1 MPVWYEGRSDPEER
15 MKLAV
20 EHRERKEVLQ
30 YLEELSEP
38 LPRLE
43 GVWATAIF
51 HGVTNFEVAEQ
62 ISQTGFAANVQ
73 RTKGWFGEGPYAST
87 SALYACRYSLGM
99 QEAWE
104 KRGSRGYL
112 VAGRACWSQA
122 YPVTQADNTEDEFT
136 PGLKGQ
142 PVGGYGAN
150 GVASGCDAHF
160 ACVRGHAPCGDEGR
174 RTYHACRAGER
185 PDFTELVV
193 REECQLIPDHIIEVE
208 VTQDENA
215 LLRAKWEA
223 ESWGRNAS
231 Y

>member
-1 MPVWYEGRSDPEER
+1 
-15 MKLAV
+15 
-20 EHRERKEVLQ
+20 
-30 YLEELSEP
+30 
-38 LPRLE
+38 
-43 GVWATAIF
+43 
-51 HGVTNFEVAEQ
+51 
-62 ISQTGFAANVQ
+62 
-73 RTKGWFGEGPYAST
+73 
-87 SALYACRYSLGM
+87 
-99 QEAWE
+99 
-104 KRGSRGYL
+104 
-112 VAGRACWSQA
+112 
-122 YPVTQADNTEDEFT
+122 VTQADNTEDEFT

-208 VTQDENA
+208 VTQDGNA

-223 ESWGRNAS
+223 ESWGQECIVLDTERDRDKGTDRDRQS
-231 Y
+231 QSQRQK